1 MIFRSNRR
9 EFALQ
14 TPTTLMKASKKEIDF
29 SRKTGLA
36 PSQRVLRSTVS
47 QRRLNLVG
55 MQRGEKHIKRLALYR
70 LAIKYT
76 LLSSCIQQGGRRCFL
91 RSTFSRRDVTWK
103 VLLNSGAR
111 VHGCTREAVLNMDVN
126 TAVPVEGLC
135 VDALS
140 QSHSREKTSS
150 RKYLLPALPCR

>member
-1 MIFRSNRR
+1 MIFRSYQR

-55 MQRGEKHIKRLALYR
+55 M
-70 LAIKYT
+70 
-76 LLSSCIQQGGRRCFL
+76 
-91 RSTFSRRDVTWK
+91 
-103 VLLNSGAR
+103 
-111 VHGCTREAVLNMDVN
+111 
-126 TAVPVEGLC
+126 
-135 VDALS
+135 
-140 QSHSREKTSS
+140 
-150 RKYLLPALPCR
+150 